1 MSYVPATL
9 LVVSCI
15 ADMCARASLGC
26 DVPATFWWLT
36 SATIACSLATI
47 LMHRTWL
54 RDYQGWTPLW
64 LSLLAVP
71 CQFGGLALH
80 FGDAQYRAIYIKTFA
95 TCAAAIGVVAF
106 VVRRAVF

>member
-1 MSYVPATL
+1 MSYIPATL

-15 ADMCARASLGC
+15 ADMGARAAMGC
-26 DVPATFWWLT
+26 VPATFWWFT
-36 SATIACSLATI
+36 SATIVCSLATL

-71 CQFGGLALH
+71 CQLTGVALH
-80 FGDAQYRAIYIKTFA
+80 FGDVEYRAIYFKAFA

-106 VVRRAVF
+106 VVRRA